1 MVVLEVNKGRRFMSE
16 IIAVLNQKGG
26 VGKTTT
32 TVNLATYLA
41 KMNKSVLIVDADPQ
55 GNATGGLGIDKQAE
69 VTTYQALLGLAQPE
83 LAIRETSQAGVM
95 IMPANTNL
103 AAAETELMNQASRE
117 TKLKDILHGLQFDYI
132 LIDCPPA
139 LSLLTINSLVAA
151 NWLLVPVQAEYY
163 AMEGLGQLMEVF
175 QRIKQTM
182 NPTLNLLGVLI
193 TMYDKRTSLSEQVSG
208 ELQKY
213 FGNSMFVTK
222 IPRNV
227 RLAEAPSYGKTIH
240 EHDKWSKGARAYKQ
254 FAKEVL
260 KRVQDK

>member
-1 MVVLEVNKGRRFMSE
+1 MGHVVA
-16 IIAVLNQKGG
+16 ILNQKGG

-32 TVNLATYLA
+32 TINLAAYLA
-41 KMNKSVLIVDADPQ
+41 KMGKSVLIVDADPQ
-55 GNATGGLGIDKQAE
+55 GNATSGLGVDKQLE
-69 VTTYQALLGLAQPE
+69 TTTYQVLLGLISSGQ
-83 LAIRETSQAGVM
+83 AIRDTSIAGVA
-95 IMPANTNL
+95 ILPANTNL
-103 AAAETELMNQASRE
+103 AAAEVELMDQPGREMRLKQALE
-117 TKLKDILHGLQFDYI
+117 GLQYDYI

-139 LSLLTINSLVAA
+139 LSLLTVNALVAA

-182 NPTLNLLGVLI
+182 NPNLNLLGVLV
-193 TMYDKRTSLSEQVSG
+193 TMYDSRTSLAEQVVG

-213 FGNSMFVTK
+213 FGEGLFRTH

-227 RLAEAPSYGKTIH
+227 RLAEAPSYGKPIS

-254 FAKEVL
+254 AAKELV
-260 KRVQDK
+260 KRTQGGQNG